1 MTEDEQAP
9 SPEEMLRVIEE
20 QSAATSRWL
29 YGDPLLL
36 YVPWGVAWVLGF
48 TALFLHYGLGDES
61 YAPISQMQAVGV
73 LMASQLVAGALAA
86 YGYARLNKAVRGDSN
101 ARGTMYGYAWFAGF
115 TLMVVICT
123 RITPLLPEEESGL
136 LWAGISLTLVAALH
150 MAGGAVFLNWP
161 MFFFGGWI
169 AAVNA
174 LGVLLGA
181 GWHALLTAVLLGGG
195 FIAVGVLL
203 RRCQ

>member
-1 MTEDEQAP
+1 MDDERAP
-9 SPEEMLRVIEE
+9 SPEETLRVIEE
-20 QSAATSRWL
+20 QSAATTRWL

-48 TALFLHYGLGDES
+48 TALFLHYGLDGRS

-73 LMASQLVAGALAA
+73 LMAAQLLAGGIAAL
-86 YGYARLNKAVRGDSN
+86 GFVRLNKVLRGDSN
-101 ARGTMYGYAWFAGF
+101 ARGTMFGYAWFAGF
-115 TLMVVICT
+115 ALMTVLCN
-123 RITPLLPEEESGL
+123 RITPHLPPQESGL
-136 LWAGISLTLVAALH
+136 LWAGSSLMLVAALQ

-161 MFFFGGWI
+161 MFFFGAYVG
-169 AAVNA
+169 AVNA

-195 FIAVGVLL
+195 FIAVGVVL
-203 RRCQ
+203 RRCS